1 MDTPLTPPSETSAHE
16 GRIRR
21 FALTERL
28 AHWAYAFF
36 FLGALLTGLFMWIPA
51 TRVWMAGDRQSFAQ
65 HHGAAGF
72 VMVLLPLALFVVF
85 DRRSLKAGLR
95 EVDAWS
101 VHDRRWFWAA
111 LRGDIFRGRQ
121 MPPQGRLNAGQKI
134 YSVVVAAM
142 SLGFVVTGSLLLAK
156 ARLPA
161 WLVSRALWLHA
172 ALAVAGTVLLA
183 GHLVN
188 VFLTRRGRGSL
199 MAMVRGTYP
208 EDLAREHHRLWWESV
223 TQRGGKGDE

>member
-1 MDTPLTPPSETSAHE
+1 MDTPQTRLSDRPTQA

-28 AHWAYAFF
+28 AHWAYALL

-51 TRVWMAGDRQSFAQ
+51 TRVWMAGDRQEYAQ
-65 HHGAAGF
+65 HHAAAGIAMI
-72 VMVLLPLALFVVF
+72 VLPVLLLLVF

-95 EVDAWS
+95 EVDTWT

-111 LRGDIFRGRQ
+111 LRGDMLRGRE
-121 MPPQGRLNAGQKI
+121 MPPQGRLNAGQKV

-142 SLGFVVTGSLLLAK
+142 SLGFLLTGSLLLNK
-156 ARLPA
+156 THLPA

-172 ALAVAGTVLLA
+172 ALAVGGAALLLGHLANVFVTRHGRASLLA
-183 GHLVN
+183 M
-188 VFLTRRGRGSL
+188 F
-199 MAMVRGTYP
+199 RGTYP
-208 EDLAREHHRLWWESV
+208 EELARRNHRLWWEKSAE
-223 TQRGGKGDE
+223 RGEQE